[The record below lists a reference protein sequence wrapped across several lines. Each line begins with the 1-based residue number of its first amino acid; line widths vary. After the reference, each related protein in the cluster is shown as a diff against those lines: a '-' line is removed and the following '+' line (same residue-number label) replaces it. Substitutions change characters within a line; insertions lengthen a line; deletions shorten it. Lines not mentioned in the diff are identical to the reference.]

1 MAEWAVSNEPPI
13 MLSVPIP
20 PPPHVPLSCKH
31 YYSAISPL
39 SLAHITIQRVLYA
52 GTSTV
57 LIVYQILL
65 LLIQI
70 LI

>member
-1 MAEWAVSNEPPI
+1 

-39 SLAHITIQRVLYA
+39 SLAHITIQRALYA

-57 LIVYQILL
+57 VINLVVVQQILL

-70 LI
+70 LIYN

>member
-1 MAEWAVSNEPPI
+1 

-20 PPPHVPLSCKH
+20 PPPHVPLSLKH

-39 SLAHITIQRVLYA
+39 SLAHITIQRALYA

-57 LIVYQILL
+57 LISSSTADITATNTNTN
-65 LLIQI
+65 I
-70 LI
+70 